1 VTIIELFPFH
11 RTIDCKLDNLG
22 HRSSYH
28 GFGNHN
34 EKYSITTLKSPPTY
48 ADFSDGILT
57 TMFGT
62 NGVRGVI
69 NEDLSVELVLNL
81 SRAVGSFLGPGL
93 VGIAR
98 DSRMGGEMFTQVVT
112 SGLISTG
119 CSVVNLGLVPIPTLQ
134 YMIPRLGCIAGIMVT
149 ASHNPPQFNGI
160 KVIGSNGIEI
170 SRENETQIELIYHSN
185 KFKIADWTKLGQVTN
200 YDSAIDVYLEGIK
213 SHLDV
218 DKIKNK
224 KLKVIVDCANSVG
237 SLVTPRLLRELGCT
251 VVSLNSQLDGSFP
264 GRNPEPIPENIKDLA
279 LTVRVT
285 GADLGIAHDGDADRA
300 TFVDDTGRVLWGDQS
315 FALIA
320 SRVLAKKHGSTL
332 VTPVSS
338 GRLIEDVA
346 RKAGA
351 KIEWTTV
358 GSVDVS
364 HRLEETG
371 AELGGEEN
379 GGVFYPAHQSVRDG
393 AMTAAQIVELI
404 TLEGKSLSQLVSELP
419 TYFNTKVKVQVP
431 QEKKEAL
438 LESLLEL
445 SKDMNRIT
453 LDGVKIIHDDGWF
466 LIRPSGTEPIYRCF
480 AEGKTQET
488 ADRLSDKGVKLIERA
503 KKLV

>member
-1 VTIIELFPFH
+1 MCYDLY
-11 RTIDCKLDNLG
+11 NG
-22 HRSSYH
+22 SSLTLA
-28 GFGNHN
+28 
-34 EKYSITTLKSPPTY
+34 KAITITTVKSKP
-48 ADFSDGILT
+48 AWIDLREIILS

-62 NGVRGVI
+62 NGVRGII
-69 NEDLSVELVLNL
+69 NKDLTVELILRL
-81 SRAVGSFLGPGL
+81 SRAAGSFLGPGL
-93 VGIAR
+93 VAIAK
-98 DSRMGGEMFTQVVT
+98 DSRMGGEMFSQLVT

-119 CSVVNLGLVPIPTLQ
+119 CSVVNLGFAPTPTLQ
-134 YMIPRLGCIAGIMVT
+134 YMIPKLGCIAGVMVT

-170 SRENETQIELIYHSN
+170 SRESEKQIESLYNSN
-185 KFKIADWTKLGQVTN
+185 KFKIADWDKIGHVTQ
-200 YDSAIDVYLEGIK
+200 YDSSIDVYLEGIK
-213 SHLDV
+213 SHVDV
-218 DKIKNK
+218 EKIKNR

-251 VVSLNSQLDGSFP
+251 VVSLNSQLDGTFP

-279 LTVRVT
+279 LTVRAT

-300 TFVDDTGRVLWGDQS
+300 TFVDETGRVLWGDQS

-320 SRVLAKKHGSTL
+320 SRVLAKKPGSTL

-338 GRLIEDVA
+338 GCLIEDVA
-346 RKAGA
+346 RSAGA
-351 KIEWTTV
+351 KIDWTTV

-404 TLEGKSLSQLVSELP
+404 ALEGKSLSQLVSELP
-419 TYFNTKVKVQVP
+419 VYFNSKVKVQVP
-431 QEKKEAL
+431 QEKKEVL
-438 LESLLEL
+438 LEALLEL

-453 LDGVKIIHDDGWF
+453 LDGVKIIYDDGWI

-480 AEGKTQET
+480 AEGKTQDI
-488 ADRLSDKGVKLIERA
+488 ADRLSDEGVKLIECA

>member
-1 VTIIELFPFH
+1 MSFLLYLTFDREINII
-11 RTIDCKLDNLG
+11 
-22 HRSSYH
+22 
-28 GFGNHN
+28 
-34 EKYSITTLKSPPTY
+34 TLKSISTCI
-48 ADFSDGILT
+48 DFSDRIMSK
-57 TMFGT
+57 MFGT

-69 NEDLSVELVLNL
+69 NKELTVELVLRL
-81 SRAVGSFLGPGL
+81 SRATGSLLGPGL

-98 DSRMGGEMFTQVVT
+98 DSRMGGEMFTQLVT
-112 SGLISTG
+112 SGLTSTG

-170 SRENETQIELIYHSN
+170 SRESEKQIELLYNSN
-185 KFKIADWTKLGQVTN
+185 KFKIADWDKIGQITQ
-200 YDSAIDVYLEGIK
+200 YASSIDVYLEGIK
-213 SHLDV
+213 SHIDV
-218 DKIKNK
+218 EKIKNR

-251 VVSLNSQLDGSFP
+251 VVSLNSQLDGTFP
-264 GRNPEPIPENIKDLA
+264 GRNPEPIPENIRDLA
-279 LTVRVT
+279 LAVRVT

-300 TFVDDTGRVLWGDQS
+300 TFVDETGRVLWGDQS

-320 SRVLAKKHGSTL
+320 SRVLAKKRGSTL

-346 RKAGA
+346 RRAGA

-379 GGVFYPAHQSVRDG
+379 GGVFYPPHQSVRDG

-404 TLEGKSLSQLVSELP
+404 TLECKTLSQLVSELP
-419 TYFNTKVKVQVP
+419 TYFNTKVKVKVP

-438 LESLLEL
+438 LEALLEL

-453 LDGVKIIHDDGWF
+453 LDGVKIIHDDGWI

-488 ADRLSDKGVKLIERA
+488 ADRLSDEGVKLIERA

>member
-1 VTIIELFPFH
+1 M
-11 RTIDCKLDNLG
+11 
-22 HRSSYH
+22 
-28 GFGNHN
+28 
-34 EKYSITTLKSPPTY
+34 TTLKSSPTCR
-48 ADFSDGILT
+48 DFSDTALT

-62 NGVRGVI
+62 NGVRGII
-69 NEDLSVELVLNL
+69 NESFTVELVLNL
-81 SRAVGSFLGPGL
+81 SRAIGSELGPGT

-98 DSRMGGEMFTQVVT
+98 DSRMGGEMFTWVLT
-112 SGLISTG
+112 SGLTSTG
-119 CSVVNLGLVPIPTLQ
+119 CSVVNLGLVPTPTLQ
-134 YMIPRLGCIAGIMVT
+134 YMIPRLGCIAGVMVT

-160 KVIGSNGIEI
+160 KVMGPKGIEV
-170 SRENETQIELIYHSN
+170 SRETENQIEMTYHSN
-185 KFKIADWTKLGQVTN
+185 KFKFADWNKVGQVTH

-218 DKIKNK
+218 GRIKNK

-237 SLVTPRLLRELGCT
+237 GLVTPRLLRELGCT

-264 GRNPEPIPENIKDLA
+264 GRDPEPIPENIRDLA
-279 LTVRVT
+279 LAVRVT

-300 TFVDDTGRVLWGDQS
+300 TFVDETGRVLWGDQS

-320 SRVLAKKHGSTL
+320 SRVLAMKHGSTL

-351 KIEWTTV
+351 KIDWTVV
-358 GSVDVS
+358 GSVVVS

-379 GGVFYPAHQSVRDG
+379 GGVFYPAHQPVRDG
-393 AMTAAQIVELI
+393 AMTATQVVEMI
-404 TLEGKSLSQLVSELP
+404 ALEDKTLSQLVSELP
-419 TYFNTKVKVQVP
+419 TYFNTKVKVPVP
-431 QEKKEAL
+431 QDKREAL
-438 LESLLEL
+438 LEALLDL

-453 LDGVKIIHDDGWF
+453 LDGVKIIHDDGWI
-466 LIRPSGTEPIYRCF
+466 LIRPSGTEPLYRCF

-488 ADRLSDKGVKLIERA
+488 ADRLSEEGVELIERA
-503 KKLV
+503 KKNV

>member
-1 VTIIELFPFH
+1 MTVS
-11 RTIDCKLDNLG
+11 N
-22 HRSSYH
+22 
-28 GFGNHN
+28 
-34 EKYSITTLKSPPTY
+34 TLKYIFLLHFIVGIILGFLFFLSPEFY
-48 ADFSDGILT
+48 VDL
-57 TMFGT
+57 MFGT
-62 NGVRGVI
+62 NGVRGII
-69 NEDLSVELVLNL
+69 NEDFTIELVLNL
-81 SRAVGSFLGPGL
+81 SRAVGSLLGPGL

-112 SGLISTG
+112 SGLTSTG
-119 CSVVNLGLVPIPTLQ
+119 CSVVNLGLVPTPTLQ

-160 KVIGSNGIEI
+160 KVLGSNGIEI
-170 SRENETQIELIYHSN
+170 SRETETRIELIYHSN
-185 KFKIADWTKLGQVTN
+185 EFKIADWNKVGQVTH

-213 SHLDV
+213 SHIDV
-218 DKIKNK
+218 DKIKDK
-224 KLKVIVDCANSVG
+224 KLKVIIDCANSVG
-237 SLVTPRLLRELGCT
+237 GLVTPRLLRELGCT

-300 TFVDDTGRVLWGDQS
+300 TFVDETGRVLWGDQS

-346 RKAGA
+346 LKAGA
-351 KIEWTTV
+351 KMDWTAV

-379 GGVFYPAHQSVRDG
+379 GGVFYPPHQPVRDG
-393 AMTAAQIVELI
+393 AMTAAQVVEMI
-404 TLEGKSLSQLVSELP
+404 ALEGKTLSEIVSELP
-419 TYFNTKVKVQVP
+419 TYFNTKVKVPVP
-431 QEKKEAL
+431 QEKKE
-438 LESLLEL
+438 SLLKKL
-445 SKDMNRIT
+445 LDLTKDMNRIT
-453 LDGVKIIHDDGWF
+453 LDGVKIIHDEGWF

-480 AEGKTQET
+480 AEGASQET
-488 ADRLSDKGVKLIERA
+488 ADRLSEEGVKLIERA
-503 KKLV
+503 KELT